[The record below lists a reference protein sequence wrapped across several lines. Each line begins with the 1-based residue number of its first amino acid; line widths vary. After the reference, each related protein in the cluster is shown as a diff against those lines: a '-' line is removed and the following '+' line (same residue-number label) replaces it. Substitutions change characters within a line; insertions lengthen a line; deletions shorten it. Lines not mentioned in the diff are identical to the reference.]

1 MPAKTSRKRRGG
13 GGSAATT
20 RPGRAPEPQVV
31 DAPPVRE
38 TQQPRI
44 QPRRQ
49 PRRPSPIQPPF
60 GAGALA
66 QWRRVSSSAP
76 WMPRTFAAESPL
88 WVVLLLTVPIVAV
101 FLDLT
106 VGPRLDRAPAVD
118 VDYWWHLAT
127 GNWVLDHH
135 RPPTTDPYSWTYGG
149 KTWIAHEWLAET
161 VLALLSRIGGYA
173 ANIVFTAVVAVIG
186 FWRLMAGARSYG
198 ISRRAAAV
206 AMLLFGGV
214 FLRSGALV
222 VRPQVWS
229 WTLLAIL
236 LAELAAY
243 DTGRR
248 KSLWAIPILFT
259 VWINVNLTALIG
271 IGCLGAFVL
280 DRLIRRPIDRHVVQV
295 GVASGL
301 ALLVNP
307 HHIEI
312 LLLIFKYLDPNSVR
326 RQYIFEWM
334 PPRTTDHSHIPYW
347 IALVLV
353 VPAAYALVRRRPHF
367 WPAAPLL
374 VLAYQSHQSIRY
386 IPIFIMLVF
395 IFVGWLKWQWLT
407 PRDVEPALARS
418 PLLPHRPWVLVPPV
432 LASALAVWLALTTTP
447 TQFRKDPYTWN
458 HPAGAATFY
467 LENYPGTRIFNT
479 YDFGGYLIYRF
490 YGTANKVYI
499 DGREEM
505 YGEERVRRYFYY
517 IYGNKGW
524 QDYFD
529 QQGIQ
534 VVIIRRIDGLF
545 TQISKDPGWKLV
557 YPINV
562 RGDAYIFVRKDLK
575 PTGGGS

>member
-1 MPAKTSRKRRGG
+1 MPAKTSKKRRGG
-13 GGSAATT
+13 GSATMT
-20 RPGRAPEPQVV
+20 RPTSAPEPQVV
-31 DAPPVRE
+31 PAAPPVRD
-38 TQQPRI
+38 TRPSRQ

-49 PRRPSPIQPPF
+49 SRRSIPIRPPF

-66 QWRRVSSSAP
+66 YWQRLTTSAP
-76 WMPRTFAAESPL
+76 WITRTLDAESAL
-88 WVVLLLTVPIVAV
+88 WVVLLLAVPIVAV
-101 FLDLT
+101 LLDLT
-106 VGPRLDRAPAVD
+106 VGPRLDRPPAVD

-161 VLALLSRIGGYA
+161 ILALGSRVGGYA
-173 ANIVFTAVVAVIG
+173 ANIVLTTVIAVVG
-186 FWRLMAGARSYG
+186 FWRLMAGARYYG
-198 ISRRAAAV
+198 ISRRTAAV
-206 AMLLFGGV
+206 MMLLFGGV

-236 LAELAAY
+236 IAELAAY
-243 DTGRR
+243 DVGRR
-248 KSLWAIPILFT
+248 KSLWVVPVLFA
-259 VWINVNLTALIG
+259 VWINMNLTALIG

-280 DRLIRRPIDRHVVQV
+280 DRLIRRPVDRHVVTV
-295 GVASGL
+295 GVVSGL

-307 HHIEI
+307 HHIQI
-312 LLLIFKYLDPNSVR
+312 LFLIFKYLDPNSVR

-334 PPRTTDHSHIPYW
+334 PPRTSDHSHIPYW
-347 IALVLV
+347 VALVLV
-353 VPAAYALVRRRPHF
+353 IPAIYFLVRRRPHF
-367 WPAAPLL
+367 WPSAPLL

-395 IFVGWLKWQWLT
+395 ITIAWLNWQLLT
-407 PRDVEPALARS
+407 PRTVDPAPVKS
-418 PLLPHRPWVLVPPV
+418 PLIPHRPWVLVPTV
-432 LASALAVWLALTTTP
+432 LACGLAVWLALSTDP
-447 TQFRKDPYTWN
+447 TQFRRYPYTWN

-467 LENYPGTRIFNT
+467 LKNYPNTRIFNT

-490 YGTANKVYI
+490 YGTDNKVYI

-517 IYGNKGW
+517 IYGNSGW
-524 QDYFD
+524 QEYFD

-534 VVIIRRIDGLF
+534 VVIIRSIDGLSS
-545 TQISKDPGWKLV
+545 QISKDPGWKLV
-557 YPINV
+557 Y
-562 RGDAYIFVRKDLK
+562 RGDANPPYLIFVRANIAH
-575 PTGGGS
+575 PAAP

>member
-1 MPAKTSRKRRGG
+1 MPAKTSKKRRGG
-13 GGSAATT
+13 GSAAMT
-20 RPGRAPEPQVV
+20 RPGPAPAPQVV
-31 DAPPVRE
+31 EAAPQVRD
-38 TQQPRI
+38 PRPTRQ

-49 PRRPSPIQPPF
+49 TRRPTPTKPPF
-60 GAGALA
+60 GTGALA
-66 QWRRVSSSAP
+66 YWRRLVTAEPWLPRVFGPESA
-76 WMPRTFAAESPL
+76 L
-88 WVVLLLTVPIVAV
+88 WVALLLTVPIVYV
-101 FLDLT
+101 LLDLT

-161 VLALLSRIGGYA
+161 IIALGSRVGGYA
-173 ANIVFTAVVAVIG
+173 ANIVLTAIIAVIG
-186 FWRLMAGARSYG
+186 FWRLMAGARYYG
-198 ISRRAAAV
+198 ISRRTAAV
-206 AMLLFGGV
+206 VMLLFGGV

-248 KSLWAIPILFT
+248 KTLWAVPVIFA
-259 VWINVNLTALIG
+259 VWINMNLTALIG

-280 DRLIRRPIDRHVVQV
+280 DRLIRPPIDRHVVKV
-295 GVASGL
+295 GVLSGL
-301 ALLVNP
+301 ALLINP
-307 HHIEI
+307 HHIHI
-312 LLLIFKYLDPNSVR
+312 LFLIFKYLDPNSVR

-334 PPRTTDHSHIPYW
+334 APRTSDHSHIPYW

-353 VPAAYALVRRRPHF
+353 VPAIYFLARKRPHF
-367 WPAAPLL
+367 WPCAPLL

-395 IFVGWLKWQWLT
+395 ITIGWLNWQRLT
-407 PRDVEPALARS
+407 PRTAEPAPAKP
-418 PLLPHRPWVLVPPV
+418 PLIPHRPWVVVPPL
-432 LASALAVWLALTTTP
+432 LACALAVWLALSTDP
-447 TQFRKDPYTWN
+447 TQFRRNPYTWN

-467 LENYPGTRIFNT
+467 LKNYPNTRIFNT

-490 YGTANKVYI
+490 YGTDNKVYI

-517 IYGNKGW
+517 IYGRDGW

-529 QQGIQ
+529 EQGID
-534 VVIIRRIDGLF
+534 VVIIRRIDGLNSK
-545 TQISKDPGWKLV
+545 ISKDPDWVRV
-557 YPINV
+557 YC
-562 RGDAYIFVRKDLK
+562 GDALIYVRTSLHPK
-575 PTGGGS
+575 TSC